1 VLSCIID
8 AFRRQESLWNPQHFD
23 YNNCCKKELYREI
36 SAELLE
42 ELNYEMSGEECYK
55 EIQKLRTRY
64 RKELRMVIKH
74 KGLYLPK
81 LWCYD
86 ELEFLHKI
94 LQEQIFN
101 KISKVEVILYFLCRE
116 SNDPI
121 FITLQKKG
129 VVETNQKTKFIN
141 ASCISFSTQEDQL
154 QFVEIYRNYPALWDV
169 DHPDFRSNAYRNQAL
184 GQMLEELNTTFQCSY
199 TRAQLEK
206 TLFELR
212 KDFSAQKRKI
222 LTNAAGSTSIPLL
235 HAKLGQYLEQNLGPF
250 R

>member
-1 VLSCIID
+1 MLSFIID
-8 AFRRQESLWNPQHFD
+8 SFRRQESLWNPQHFD

-42 ELNYEMSGEECYK
+42 ELNYEMSGEDCFK

-101 KISKVEVILYFLCRE
+101 KISKVSRE
-116 SNDPI
+116 R
-121 FITLQKKG
+121 
-129 VVETNQKTKFIN
+129 ER
-141 ASCISFSTQEDQL
+141 E
-154 QFVEIYRNYPALWDV
+154 
-169 DHPDFRSNAYRNQAL
+169 
-184 GQMLEELNTTFQCSY
+184 
-199 TRAQLEK
+199 
-206 TLFELR
+206 
-212 KDFSAQKRKI
+212 
-222 LTNAAGSTSIPLL
+222 
-235 HAKLGQYLEQNLGPF
+235 
-250 R
+250 